1 MREDRRKIPRALP
14 LLRNLPCTLLATA
27 MQRSQ
32 CARFLPQRQAT
43 GEKPASVEHLVK
55 QGETLYSIAHAYKT
69 SVENIRQANSFLVE
83 RPLRAGDVL
92 TIQR

>member
-1 MREDRRKIPRALP
+1 VHPAGNGDATAAVRKISAPSMSADD
-14 LLRNLPCTLLATA
+14 
-27 MQRSQ
+27 
-32 CARFLPQRQAT
+32 
-43 GEKPASVEHLVK
+43 KPASVEHLVK

-69 SVENIRQANSFLVE
+69 SVENIRQANSFLGE

>member
-1 MREDRRKIPRALP
+1 MRAGRRMFLRAP
-14 LLRNLPCTLLATA
+14 AAKSASEPAGNAAVRKVSASA
-27 MQRSQ
+27 E
-32 CARFLPQRQAT
+32 
-43 GEKPASVEHLVK
+43 EKPGTVEHRVK

-69 SVENIRQANSFLVE
+69 SVASIRQLNSFLGE